1 MVQCRFYAD
10 IINHFYNT
18 SIAVDFVHR
27 LQGNGLCDRRQR
39 PCRKVT
45 VMGTGFVNSTNMTCH
60 ITKFKVHN
68 YIKNCHILFLTIF
81 PARQKYISLGQYIK
95 IFAINIT

>member
-1 MVQCRFYAD
+1 MVQCRFYAG
-10 IINHFYNT
+10 IIDHFYNT
-18 SIAVDFVHR
+18 SIAFEFTHR

-81 PARQKYISLGQYIK
+81 PALQKYISLG
-95 IFAINIT
+95 